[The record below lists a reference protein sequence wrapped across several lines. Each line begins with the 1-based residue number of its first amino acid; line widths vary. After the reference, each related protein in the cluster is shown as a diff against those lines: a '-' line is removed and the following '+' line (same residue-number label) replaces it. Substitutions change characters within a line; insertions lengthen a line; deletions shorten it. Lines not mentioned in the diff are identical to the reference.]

1 MSKENAY
8 STTNNYKTR
17 TCHENDINT
26 IESYKLHKFLFAVKK
41 YTSTSIKAK
50 LSYMFYIND
59 FSKIHQSESSSK
71 FTDENNKKYVV
82 FTNKKL
88 SELLNCSLSSIK
100 RAKQELIDVG
110 LIEVVKTKG
119 RKESKIYPLKP
130 EISNGSLTYI
140 NKNNERKLTY
150 YAMPKFLF
158 NNDFY
163 KSLEL
168 ETKLLYPILK
178 DRYMSTLIKADT
190 KKPCDFKDE
199 RGRIYCIYTNAEL
212 ESLLNI
218 SEPRIIKS
226 KKQLIVFGLL
236 KQVSIEM
243 KGTNKLYVYTP
254 LNYEQMTVEDIQE
267 ELTNE
272 KKKYVLRPPEKAMR
286 VHKYIRLGFKKEEDE
301 GSNIKDNDTGFSD
314 TPYKDTNNDMYDMYD
329 IYSEEAEDKNHSNQ
343 SNQSNHLLNNQELEL
358 QKDEKEYLLQN
369 YPEYLKTHLINYAPE
384 EIKIIKSILNK
395 GKKSFNTNYD
405 RSYTFEDIEYEL
417 VAMLRRIRLKLK
429 KNQETVNEAQGL
441 IMSSLIYEFKQYDKE
456 ITLQELE
463 DFLEPVTDN
472 KTESFEE
479 FLINHK
485 EKYFNYLLDRQQEV
499 LVTNDQ
505 YRLSDN
511 KYLPDFQTNNSLEGL
526 FDSATGTQ
534 GMSFEKY
541 IQKQRESYVFDDM

>member
-1 MSKENAY
+1 MSKGNAY
-8 STTNNYKTR
+8 NTTNNYKTR
-17 TCHENDINT
+17 ACHENDNNT
-26 IESYKLHKFLFAVKK
+26 IDSYKLHKFLFAEKK
-41 YTSTSIKAK
+41 YTITSIKAK
-50 LSYMFYIND
+50 LSYMLYIND
-59 FSKIHQSESSSK
+59 FTKIHLSESSSK
-71 FTDENNKKYVV
+71 YTDESNKKYLIY
-82 FTNKKL
+82 TNKKL
-88 SELLNCSLSSIK
+88 SEILNCSLSSVK

-130 EISNGSLTYI
+130 EISSSSLTYM

-226 KKQLIVFGLL
+226 KKQLVVFGLL

-286 VHKYIRLGFKKEEDE
+286 VQRYIRLGFKKEGYQ
-301 GSNIKDNDTGFSD
+301 GSNIKDKDTGFKD
-314 TPYKDTNNDMYDMYD
+314 ILYKDTNNDMYDMY
-329 IYSEEAEDKNHSNQ
+329 SKEEHKH
-343 SNQSNHLLNNQELEL
+343 SNQSNHLLHNQELEL
-358 QKDEKEYLLQN
+358 LKDEKEYLLQK
-369 YPEYLKTHLINYAPE
+369 YPKYLKEHLMNYSPKD
-384 EIKIIKSILNK
+384 IKIIKNIFNK

-405 RSYTFEDIEYEL
+405 RSYTFEDIQHEL

-429 KNQETVNEAQGL
+429 KNQETVAEAQGL
-441 IMSSLIYEFKQYDKE
+441 IMSSLIYEYKQYDKE

-463 DFLEPVTDN
+463 DFLESDTD
-472 KTESFEE
+472 TYVESFED
-479 FLINHK
+479 FITRNLNK
-485 EKYFNYLLDRQQEV
+485 TFKNPY
-499 LVTNDQ
+499 NDVPSAQ
-505 YRLSDN
+505 RMN
-511 KYLPDFQTNNSLEGL
+511 PDFVK
-526 FDSATGTQ
+526 ATEAELDELGV
-534 GMSFEKY
+534 Y
-541 IQKQRESYVFDDM
+541 

>member
-1 MSKENAY
+1 MSKGSAY
-8 STTNNYKTR
+8 NTTNNYKTR
-17 TCHENDINT
+17 ACHENDNNT
-26 IESYKLHKFLFAVKK
+26 IDSYKLHKFLFAEKK
-41 YTSTSIKAK
+41 YTITSIKAK
-50 LSYMFYIND
+50 LSYMLYIND
-59 FSKIHQSESSSK
+59 FTKIHQSESSSK
-71 FTDENNKKYVV
+71 YTDENNKKYLIY
-82 FTNKKL
+82 TNKKL
-88 SELLNCSLSSIK
+88 SEILNCSLSSVK

-130 EISNGSLTYI
+130 EISSSSLTYM

-226 KKQLIVFGLL
+226 KKQLVVFGLL

-286 VHKYIRLGFKKEEDE
+286 VQRYIRLGFKKEGYQ
-301 GSNIKDNDTGFSD
+301 GSNIKDKDTGFKD
-314 TPYKDTNNDMYDMYD
+314 TLYKDTNNDMYDMY
-329 IYSEEAEDKNHSNQ
+329 SKEEQKH
-343 SNQSNHLLNNQELEL
+343 SNQSNHLLHNQELEL
-358 QKDEKEYLLQN
+358 QKDEKEYLLQK
-369 YPEYLKTHLINYAPE
+369 YPKYLKEHLMNYAPKD
-384 EIKIIKSILNK
+384 IKIIKNIFNK

-405 RSYTFEDIEYEL
+405 RSYTFEDIEHEL

-429 KNQETVNEAQGL
+429 KNQETVAEAQGL

-463 DFLEPVTDN
+463 DFLEPDTD
-472 KTESFEE
+472 TYIESFED
-479 FLINHK
+479 FITRNLNK
-485 EKYFNYLLDRQQEV
+485 TFKNPY
-499 LVTNDQ
+499 
-505 YRLSDN
+505 SDVPSIQRMN
-511 KYLPDFQTNNSLEGL
+511 PDFVK
-526 FDSATGTQ
+526 ATETELDELGV
-534 GMSFEKY
+534 Y
-541 IQKQRESYVFDDM
+541 

>member
-8 STTNNYKTR
+8 NTTNNYKTR

-26 IESYKLHKFLFAVKK
+26 IESYKLHKFLFAEKK
-41 YTSTSIKAK
+41 YIITSIKAK
-50 LSYMFYIND
+50 LSYMFYINK
-59 FSKIHQSESSSK
+59 FMRTHQSENSKK
-71 FTDENNKKYVV
+71 FTDHENRKYIVY
-82 FTNKKL
+82 TNKEL
-88 SELLNCSLSSIK
+88 SESLNCSLSSIK

-226 KKQLIVFGLL
+226 KKQLVVFGLL

-272 KKKYVLRPPEKAMR
+272 EKKYVLRPPEKAMR
-286 VHKYIRLGFKKEEDE
+286 GQKYIRLGFKKEEHE
-301 GSNIKDNDTGFSD
+301 GSNIKDKDTGFRD
-314 TPYKDTNNDMYDMYD
+314 TPYKDTNNDMYDMY
-329 IYSEEAEDKNHSNQ
+329 SKEEDQKQ
-343 SNQSNHLLNNQELEL
+343 SNQSNHLLHNQELEL

-369 YPEYLKTHLINYAPE
+369 YPEHLKNHLINYAPID
-384 EIKIIKSILNK
+384 IKIIKGILNK

-405 RSYTFEDIEYEL
+405 RSYTFEDIEHEL

-429 KNQETVNEAQGL
+429 KNQETIAEAQGL

-463 DFLEPVTDN
+463 DFLEPDTDTYVESFKDFITRNLN
-472 KTESFEE
+472 KTFK
-479 FLINHK
+479 NP
-485 EKYFNYLLDRQQEV
+485 Y
-499 LVTNDQ
+499 NDVPSAQ
-505 YRLSDN
+505 RMN
-511 KYLPDFQTNNSLEGL
+511 PDFVK
-526 FDSATGTQ
+526 ATEAELDELGV
-534 GMSFEKY
+534 Y
-541 IQKQRESYVFDDM
+541 

>member
-1 MSKENAY
+1 MEKL
-8 STTNNYKTR
+8 NNYQTR
-17 TCHENDINT
+17 SCHENDINT
-26 IESYKLHKFLFAVKK
+26 IESYKLHKFLFAEKK
-41 YTSTSIKAK
+41 YMITSIKAK
-50 LSYMFYIND
+50 LSYMFYINK
-59 FSKIHQSESSSK
+59 FMRTHQSENSKK
-71 FTDENNKKYVV
+71 FTDHENRKYIVY
-82 FTNKKL
+82 TNKEL
-88 SELLNCSLSSIK
+88 SESLNCSLSSIK

-226 KKQLIVFGLL
+226 KKQLVVFGLL

-286 VHKYIRLGFKKEEDE
+286 VQKYIRLGFKKEEHE
-301 GSNIKDNDTGFSD
+301 GSNIKDKDTGFRD
-314 TPYKDTNNDMYDMYD
+314 TPYKDTNNDMYDMY
-329 IYSEEAEDKNHSNQ
+329 SKEEDQKH
-343 SNQSNHLLNNQELEL
+343 SNQSNHLLHNQELEL

-369 YPEYLKTHLINYAPE
+369 YPEHLKSHLINYAPID
-384 EIKIIKSILNK
+384 IKIIKGILNK

-405 RSYTFEDIEYEL
+405 RSYTFEDIEHEL

-429 KNQETVNEAQGL
+429 KNKETIAEAQGL

-463 DFLEPVTDN
+463 DFLEPDTD
-472 KTESFEE
+472 TYVESFEDFITRNLNKTFKNPYNDVPSAQRMNPDLVKATE
-479 FLINHK
+479 A
-485 EKYFNYLLDRQQEV
+485 ELDELGV
-499 LVTNDQ
+499 
-505 YRLSDN
+505 Y
-511 KYLPDFQTNNSLEGL
+511 
-526 FDSATGTQ
+526 
-534 GMSFEKY
+534 
-541 IQKQRESYVFDDM
+541 

>member
-1 MSKENAY
+1 MTTEN
-8 STTNNYKTR
+8 NRQTR
-17 TCHENDINT
+17 ACNENDINT
-26 IESYKLHKFLFAVKK
+26 IESYKLHKFLFVEKK
-41 YTSTSIKAK
+41 YTTTSIKAK
-50 LSYMFYIND
+50 LSYMFYINK
-59 FSKIHQSESSSK
+59 FMRTHKSENSTK
-71 FTDENNKKYVV
+71 FTDHENRKYIVY
-82 FTNKKL
+82 TNKEL
-88 SELLNCSLSSIK
+88 SESLNCSLSSIK

-130 EISNGSLTYI
+130 EISSISLTYI

-190 KKPCDFKDE
+190 KKPCEFKDE

-226 KKQLIVFGLL
+226 KKQLVVFGLL

-243 KGTNKLYVYTP
+243 KGTNRLYVYTP

-286 VHKYIRLGFKKEEDE
+286 VQKYIRLGFKKEGYQ
-301 GSNIKDNDTGFSD
+301 GSNIKDKDTGFKD
-314 TPYKDTNNDMYDMYD
+314 TGFKDTHYKDTNNDMYD
-329 IYSEEAEDKNHSNQ
+329 IYSEQEETLNHSNQ
-343 SNQSNHLLNNQELEL
+343 SNHLSHNQELEL
-358 QKDEKEYLLQN
+358 QKDEKEYLLQK
-369 YPEYLKTHLINYAPE
+369 YPKYLKEHLMNYTPKD
-384 EIKIIKSILNK
+384 IKIIKNIFNK

-405 RSYTFEDIEYEL
+405 RSYTFEDIEHEL

-429 KNQETVNEAQGL
+429 KNQETIAEAQGL
-441 IMSSLIYEFKQYDKE
+441 IMSSLIYEYKQYDKE

-463 DFLEPVTDN
+463 DFLEPDTD
-472 KTESFEE
+472 TYVESFED
-479 FLINHK
+479 FITRNLNK
-485 EKYFNYLLDRQQEV
+485 TFKNPY
-499 LVTNDQ
+499 NDVPSAQ
-505 YRLSDN
+505 RMN
-511 KYLPDFQTNNSLEGL
+511 PDFVK
-526 FDSATGTQ
+526 ATEAELDELGV
-534 GMSFEKY
+534 Y
-541 IQKQRESYVFDDM
+541 

>member
-1 MSKENAY
+1 MQK
-8 STTNNYKTR
+8 TNNYKTR
-17 TCHENDINT
+17 SCHENDINT
-26 IESYKLHKFLFAVKK
+26 IESYKLHKFLFVEKK
-41 YTSTSIKAK
+41 YTTTSIKAK
-50 LSYMFYIND
+50 LSYMFYINK
-59 FSKIHQSESSSK
+59 FMRTHQSENSTK
-71 FTDENNKKYVV
+71 FTDHENRKYIVY
-82 FTNKKL
+82 TNKEL
-88 SELLNCSLSSIK
+88 SESLNCSLSSIK

-130 EISNGSLTYI
+130 EISSISLTYI
-140 NKNNERKLTY
+140 NKDNERKLTY

-199 RGRIYCIYTNAEL
+199 RGRIYCIYTNTEL

-226 KKQLIVFGLL
+226 KKQLVVFGLL

-286 VHKYIRLGFKKEEDE
+286 VQKYIRLGFKKEEYQ
-301 GSNIKDNDTGFSD
+301 GSNIKDNDTAFKD
-314 TPYKDTNNDMYDMYD
+314 TLYKDTNTNNDMYDMYN
-329 IYSEEAEDKNHSNQ
+329 IYSEQEETLNHSNQ
-343 SNQSNHLLNNQELEL
+343 SNHLSHNQELEL

-369 YPEYLKTHLINYAPE
+369 YPKHLKNHLINYAPKD
-384 EIKIIKSILNK
+384 IKIIKGILNK

-405 RSYTFEDIEYEL
+405 RSYTFEDIEHEL

-429 KNQETVNEAQGL
+429 KNQETVAEAQGL
-441 IMSSLIYEFKQYDKE
+441 IMSSLIYEYKQFDKALKLE
-456 ITLQELE
+456 QLE
-463 DFLEPVTDN
+463 DLFDPDTDTYVEP
-472 KTESFEE
+472 FEE
-479 FLINHK
+479 FITKHL
-485 EKYFNYLLDRQQEV
+485 
-499 LVTNDQ
+499 
-505 YRLSDN
+505 
-511 KYLPDFQTNNSLEGL
+511 NNS
-526 FDSATGTQ
+526 FNNAPSA
-534 GMSFEKY
+534 
-541 IQKQRESYVFDDM
+541 QRMKLDFVKATEAELDELGVY

>member
-8 STTNNYKTR
+8 NTTNNYKTR

-26 IESYKLHKFLFAVKK
+26 IESYKLHKFLFAEKK
-41 YTSTSIKAK
+41 YIITSIKAK
-50 LSYMFYIND
+50 LSYMFYINK
-59 FSKIHQSESSSK
+59 FMRTHQSENSKK
-71 FTDENNKKYVV
+71 FTDHENRKYIVY
-82 FTNKKL
+82 TNKEL
-88 SELLNCSLSSIK
+88 SESLNCSLSSIK

-199 RGRIYCIYTNAEL
+199 RDRIYCIYTNAEL

-226 KKQLIVFGLL
+226 KKQLVVFGLL

-286 VHKYIRLGFKKEEDE
+286 GQKYIRLGFKKEEHE
-301 GSNIKDNDTGFSD
+301 GSNIKDKDTGFRD
-314 TPYKDTNNDMYDMYD
+314 TPYKDTNNDMYDMY
-329 IYSEEAEDKNHSNQ
+329 SKEEDQKQ
-343 SNQSNHLLNNQELEL
+343 SNHSNHLLHNQELEL

-369 YPEYLKTHLINYAPE
+369 YPEHLKNHLINYAPID
-384 EIKIIKSILNK
+384 IKIIKGILNK

-405 RSYTFEDIEYEL
+405 RSYTFEDIEHEL

-429 KNQETVNEAQGL
+429 KNQETIAEAQGL

-463 DFLEPVTDN
+463 DFLEPDTD
-472 KTESFEE
+472 TYVESFED
-479 FLINHK
+479 FITRNLNK
-485 EKYFNYLLDRQQEV
+485 TFKNPY
-499 LVTNDQ
+499 NDVPSAQ
-505 YRLSDN
+505 RMN
-511 KYLPDFQTNNSLEGL
+511 PDFVK
-526 FDSATGTQ
+526 ATEAELDELGV
-534 GMSFEKY
+534 Y
-541 IQKQRESYVFDDM
+541 

>member
-1 MSKENAY
+1 MQK
-8 STTNNYKTR
+8 TNKYKTR

-26 IESYKLHKFLFAVKK
+26 IDSYKLHKFLFAEKK
-41 YTSTSIKAK
+41 YTTTSIKAK
-50 LSYMFYIND
+50 LSYMFYINK
-59 FSKIHQSESSSK
+59 FMRTHQSENSTK
-71 FTDENNKKYVV
+71 FTDHENRKYIVY
-82 FTNKKL
+82 TNKEL
-88 SELLNCSLSSIK
+88 SESLNCSLSSIK

-130 EISNGSLTYI
+130 EISSISLTYI
-140 NKNNERKLTY
+140 NKDNERKLTY

-199 RGRIYCIYTNAEL
+199 RGRIYCIYTNTEL

-226 KKQLIVFGLL
+226 KKQLVVFGLL

-286 VHKYIRLGFKKEEDE
+286 VQKYIRLGFKKEGYQ
-301 GSNIKDNDTGFSD
+301 GSNIKDKDTGFKD
-314 TPYKDTNNDMYDMYD
+314 TPYKDTNNDMY
-329 IYSEEAEDKNHSNQ
+329 SKEEEQKH
-343 SNQSNHLLNNQELEL
+343 SNQSNHLLHNQELEL
-358 QKDEKEYLLQN
+358 QKDEKEYLLQT
-369 YPEYLKTHLINYAPE
+369 YPKHLKNHLINYAPKD
-384 EIKIIKSILNK
+384 IKIIKGILNK

-405 RSYTFEDIEYEL
+405 RSYTFEDIENEL

-429 KNQETVNEAQGL
+429 KNQETVAEAQGL
-441 IMSSLIYEFKQYDKE
+441 IMSSLIYEYKQFDKAIKLE
-456 ITLQELE
+456 QLE
-463 DFLEPVTDN
+463 DLFDPDTDTYVEP
-472 KTESFEE
+472 FEE
-479 FLINHK
+479 FITKHL
-485 EKYFNYLLDRQQEV
+485 
-499 LVTNDQ
+499 
-505 YRLSDN
+505 
-511 KYLPDFQTNNSLEGL
+511 NNS
-526 FDSATGTQ
+526 FNNASSA
-534 GMSFEKY
+534 
-541 IQKQRESYVFDDM
+541 QRMNLDFVKATEAELDELGVY